1 VIDPRKNIGDALVI
15 SNDMYISDESDIS
28 KPLIMP
34 MAVIQ
39 KWVS

>member
-1 VIDPRKNIGDALVI
+1 MIDPRKNRVIVWVI
-15 SNDMYISDESDIS
+15 SIDMDNDEGDSGN
-28 KPLIMP
+28 PLIMP